1 MKTESKL
8 VKSQYKTFEKD
19 IMVDNK
25 EGKIKIKIRY
35 DDECGNGHNS
45 FAITG
50 SIYSS
55 RNSTLDRYFVT
66 IQDMFMLIPM
76 YIFAEEKP
84 YTYLGNI
91 KSDTLVH
98 GWHFV
103 FNDKFYVATY
113 NQFHGCSSRVS
124 VYNSDK
130 KANFDC
136 VKPIEEYVM
145 YCDIET
151 VADIFCAKVLREEVA
166 PSAIE

>member
-1 MKTESKL
+1 MNKIIKSTDVEGGTVYGRYYKMVKESN
-8 VKSQYKTFEKD
+8 
-19 IMVDNK
+19 MN
-25 EGKIKIKIRY
+25 
-35 DDECGNGHNS
+35 
-45 FAITG
+45 
-50 SIYSS
+50 
-55 RNSTLDRYFVT
+55 
-66 IQDMFMLIPM
+66 P
-76 YIFAEEKP
+76 IFTEEKP

>member
-1 MKTESKL
+1 MNKIIKSTDVEGGTVYGRYYKMVKESN
-8 VKSQYKTFEKD
+8 
-19 IMVDNK
+19 MN
-25 EGKIKIKIRY
+25 
-35 DDECGNGHNS
+35 
-45 FAITG
+45 
-50 SIYSS
+50 
-55 RNSTLDRYFVT
+55 
-66 IQDMFMLIPM
+66 P
-76 YIFAEEKP
+76 IFAEEKP